1 MQSGRFV
8 VTALTFACAIVGFFG
23 QTALAQTTA
32 PSPAPT
38 QNPCAAVINLINR
51 PTLASSPCA
60 VSTNHVLVESG
71 YANVVSTG
79 PEAGVAANY
88 PQAVIRIGTFDPKFE
103 FDIFAPNYTH
113 SSLGGANGWSDFA
126 VGTQFNLGQSDDAVW
141 GGGAIVW
148 IPTGDRAFTAGGAQ
162 FTGDFNWVYNLGPV
176 LGLFGTESVNALSN
190 LRPNGNAQSYFA
202 FIPSNGISAG
212 LSASS
217 VLYGEYTYYS
227 QVSAAPGSKSLFDF
241 GYEQGLGSHIVL
253 DVEYGFSPPGPSGQ
267 KQHYVGAGLSFMN

>member
-1 MQSGRFV
+1 MLRARFIV
-8 VTALTFACAIVGFFG
+8 GGLAFACAMFFCSK
-23 QTALAQTTA
+23 AVLAQAT

-38 QNPCAAVINLINR
+38 EDPCASIIDLINR

-71 YANVVSTG
+71 YANVASTG
-79 PEAGVAANY
+79 SGAGVAANY

-113 SSLGGANGWSDFA
+113 SNLGGVKGWSDFA
-126 VGTQFNLGQSDDAVW
+126 VGTQFNLGHNDKAVW
-141 GGGAIVW
+141 GGGALVW
-148 IPTGDRAFTAGGAQ
+148 IPTGDRAFSAGTVQ

-176 LGLFGTESVNALSN
+176 FGLFGTESINAL
-190 LRPNGNAQSYFA
+190 GNPGPSGSPQSYFA
-202 FIPSNGISAG
+202 FIPSTGISAG

-217 VLYGEYTYYS
+217 VLYGEYTYFS
-227 QVSAAPGSKSLFDF
+227 QVSAAPGSKSAFDF
-241 GYEQGLGSHIVL
+241 GYEQGVGSHIVL
-253 DVEYGFSPPGPSGQ
+253 DVEYGFSPPGPNGQ